1 MSAPDFW
8 NNRERAQK
16 DVDEVSRLRSLINPF
31 RELEREIADFEA
43 LQQLAS
49 EEKDESHRL
58 QAEREVASE
67 HDRLVRR
74 LEEFELRQF
83 LSGENDRANAF
94 LTIHSGAGGTES
106 CDWADMLL
114 RMYQRWIERGGFK
127 SRIVDV
133 QTGEEVGIKSVT
145 LLVSGEYAYG
155 HLRTERGVHR
165 LVRIS
170 PFDANKRRHT
180 SFASVDVVAEIAD
193 SAPIEV
199 NPADLEIDTFRSG
212 GKGGQNVNKVETA
225 VRIVH
230 KPTGIV
236 VACQAER
243 SQGRNRELALKMLK
257 AKLYQIEED
266 KKRAEMDRQY
276 GEKGEIAWGNQIRSY
291 VFQPYQMVKDHRTG
305 AETSNVQEVMDGD
318 IDMFIQAKLR
328 GQKAGKTVGPKESAV
343 KIHLSPNPVYMK
355 PTANLRSLDK
365 KSIVVVDGSHRTPAH
380 IGVSDADPRSEHAGL
395 CYVNVWQASLEDMN
409 IEWTDA
415 GSGPPPT
422 SRAHRWDAY
431 LTQDALPLIRP
442 NTEDPKYGDLLLEVP
457 NKP

>member
-1 MSAPDFW
+1 VYANCGGSFDFPKLQQNLAALEARMAAPDFW
-8 NNRERAQK
+8 NNRERAQT
-16 DVDEVSRLRSLINPF
+16 DVEEVSRLRSLVNPF
-31 RELEREIADFEA
+31 EELEREIDDLEA
-43 LQQLAS
+43 LQQLAT
-49 EEKDESHRL
+49 EEQDDARRA
-58 QAEREVASE
+58 QTEREVAAE
-67 HDRLVRR
+67 HDRLIHK

-83 LSGENDRANAF
+83 LSGENDRANTF

-114 RMYQRWIERGGFK
+114 RMYQRWTERSGY
-127 SRIVDV
+127 SSQIIDV

-145 LLVSGEYAYG
+145 LLVTGEYAYG
-155 HLRTERGVHR
+155 HLQTERGVHR

-180 SFASVDVVAEIAD
+180 SFASVDVVPEIAD
-193 SAPIEV
+193 TAPIDI

-257 AKLYQIEED
+257 AKLYQIQED
-266 KKRAEMDRQY
+266 KKRAELDRQY
-276 GEKGEIAWGNQIRSY
+276 GEKGEIAWGSQIRSY

-305 AETSNVQEVMDGD
+305 AETSNVQEVMDGK

-328 GQKAGKTVGPKESAV
+328 GQEAGKGE
-343 KIHLSPNPVYMK
+343 
-355 PTANLRSLDK
+355 
-365 KSIVVVDGSHRTPAH
+365 
-380 IGVSDADPRSEHAGL
+380 
-395 CYVNVWQASLEDMN
+395 LE
-409 IEWTDA
+409 
-415 GSGPPPT
+415 
-422 SRAHRWDAY
+422 
-431 LTQDALPLIRP
+431 
-442 NTEDPKYGDLLLEVP
+442 
-457 NKP
+457 